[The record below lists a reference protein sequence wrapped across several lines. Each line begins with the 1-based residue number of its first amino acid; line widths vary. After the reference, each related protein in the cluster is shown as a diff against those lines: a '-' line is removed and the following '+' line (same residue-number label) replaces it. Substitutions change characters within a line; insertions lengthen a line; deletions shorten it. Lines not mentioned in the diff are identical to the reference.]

1 MNRFIA
7 EDFRSLL
14 DTLNTVDTTGVA
26 PVVQEQPIT
35 ETPMDKAQAI
45 QALSQI
51 RGIAKQH
58 ERTDQGPLP
67 GNFANQI
74 ANDIWPV
81 IEWLQSLPDPEPQ
94 QA

>member
-1 MNRFIA
+1 MTKFIA

-14 DTLNTVDTTGVA
+14 DTLNTVDMTGA
-26 PVVQEQPIT
+26 PAPAEKVVEST
-35 ETPMDKAQAI
+35 MDKSQAI
-45 QALSQI
+45 QILSQI

-67 GNFANQI
+67 GNFANQL
-74 ANDIWPV
+74 ANEIWPV
-81 IEWLQSLPDPEPQ
+81 IEWLQHLPEPQ